1 MSKITLAEKI
11 YYDIEE
17 KIVKLEY
24 KPGSFLTENFLET
37 NLRCGRTPIREAI
50 QKLAREGL
58 IKVIPRK
65 GLLVTHI
72 DINDQLNLIQV
83 RRELEKLMA
92 KLSAKNA
99 SRAQKDKFLKISKL
113 MKKCKNNDNT
123 RFIKLDKEMNDLL
136 AISCDNEFLRRSMRL
151 VSGLS
156 RRFWFYRNLK
166 SLDDLT
172 IIARLHSAVCESIC
186 KGDQLNAEKKT
197 EKLMDYIEKFTKD
210 SIQL

>member
-24 KPGSFLTENFLET
+24 KPGSFLTENFLGK
-37 NLRCGRTPIREAI
+37 NLKCGRTPIREAI

-65 GLLVTHI
+65 GLMVTHI

-99 SRAQKDKFLKISKL
+99 SRAQKEKFLKISKL

-172 IIARLHSAVCESIC
+172 IIAGLHSAVCESIY
-186 KGDQLNAEKKT
+186 KGDLLNAEKKT
-197 EKLMDYIEKFTKD
+197 EKLMEYIEKFTKD

>member
-24 KPGSFLTENFLET
+24 KPGSFLTESFLEK
-37 NLRCGRTPIREAI
+37 NLKCGRTPIREAI

-65 GLLVTHI
+65 GLMVTHI

-99 SRAQKDKFLKISKL
+99 SRAQKEKFLKISKL

-136 AISCDNEFLRRSMRL
+136 AISRDNEFLRRSMRL

-172 IIARLHSAVCESIC
+172 IIAGLHSAVCESIY
-186 KGDQLNAEKKT
+186 KGDLLNAEKKT
-197 EKLMDYIEKFTKD
+197 EKLMEYIEKFTKD
-210 SIQL
+210 SIQI

>member
-24 KPGSFLTENFLET
+24 KPGSFLTENFLEK

-83 RRELEKLMA
+83 RRELEKLMS

-172 IIARLHSAVCESIC
+172 IIAGLHSAVCELIC

>member
-24 KPGSFLTENFLET
+24 KPGSFLTENFLEK

-99 SRAQKDKFLKISKL
+99 SRAQKDKFLKISKF

-172 IIARLHSAVCESIC
+172 IIAGLHSAVCESIC

-197 EKLMDYIEKFTKD
+197 EKLMDNIEKFTKD
-210 SIQL
+210 TNKL

>member
-24 KPGSFLTENFLET
+24 KPGSFLTENFLER

>member
-17 KIVKLEY
+17 KIVKLDY
-24 KPGSFLTENFLET
+24 KPGSFLTESFLEK
-37 NLRCGRTPIREAI
+37 NLNCGRTPIREAI

-65 GLLVTHI
+65 GLMVTHI

-99 SRAQKDKFLKISKL
+99 SRAQKEKFLKISKL

-172 IIARLHSAVCESIC
+172 IIAGLHSAVCESIY
-186 KGDQLNAEKKT
+186 KGNLLNAEKKT
-197 EKLMDYIEKFTKD
+197 EKLMEYIEKFTKD

>member
-1 MSKITLAEKI
+1 M
-11 YYDIEE
+11 
-17 KIVKLEY
+17 
-24 KPGSFLTENFLET
+24 
-37 NLRCGRTPIREAI
+37 
-50 QKLAREGL
+50 
-58 IKVIPRK
+58 
-65 GLLVTHI
+65 VTHI

-172 IIARLHSAVCESIC
+172 IIAIG
-186 KGDQLNAEKKT
+186 K
-197 EKLMDYIEKFTKD
+197 
-210 SIQL
+210 

>member
-24 KPGSFLTENFLET
+24 KPGSFLTENFLER

-83 RRELEKLMA
+83 RRELEKLMS

>member
-24 KPGSFLTENFLET
+24 KPGSFLTENFLEK

-113 MKKCKNNDNT
+113 MKKCKNNDNA

-172 IIARLHSAVCESIC
+172 IIAGLHSAVCESIC
-186 KGDQLNAEKKT
+186 KGDQINAEKKT

>member
-24 KPGSFLTENFLET
+24 KPGSFLTENFLEK

-99 SRAQKDKFLKISKL
+99 SRAQKDKFL
-113 MKKCKNNDNT
+113 
-123 RFIKLDKEMNDLL
+123 
-136 AISCDNEFLRRSMRL
+136 
-151 VSGLS
+151 
-156 RRFWFYRNLK
+156 
-166 SLDDLT
+166 
-172 IIARLHSAVCESIC
+172 
-186 KGDQLNAEKKT
+186 
-197 EKLMDYIEKFTKD
+197 
-210 SIQL
+210 

>member
-1 MSKITLAEKI
+1 
-11 YYDIEE
+11 
-17 KIVKLEY
+17 
-24 KPGSFLTENFLET
+24 
-37 NLRCGRTPIREAI
+37 
-50 QKLAREGL
+50 
-58 IKVIPRK
+58 
-65 GLLVTHI
+65 
-72 DINDQLNLIQV
+72 
-83 RRELEKLMA
+83 MA

-99 SRAQKDKFLKISKL
+99 SKAQKEKFLKISKL

-166 SLDDLT
+166 SLNDLN
-172 IIARLHSAVCESIC
+172 IIARLHSAVCESIY
-186 KGDQLNAEKKT
+186 KGDLLNAEKKT

>member
-24 KPGSFLTENFLET
+24 KPGSFLTENFLEK

-136 AISCDNEFLRRSMRL
+136 EISCDNEFLRRSMRL

-172 IIARLHSAVCESIC
+172 IIAGLHSAVCESIC

-197 EKLMDYIEKFTKD
+197 EKLMDYIDKVTKD
-210 SIQL
+210 CIQL

>member
-11 YYDIEE
+11 YYAIEE

-24 KPGSFLTENFLET
+24 KPGSFLTENFLEK
-37 NLRCGRTPIREAI
+37 NLKCGRTPIREAI

-65 GLLVTHI
+65 GLLITHI

-99 SRAQKDKFLKISKL
+99 SKAQKDKFMKISKL
-113 MKKCKNNDNT
+113 MKRCKNNDNDK
-123 RFIKLDKEMNDLL
+123 FIKLDKEMNDLL

-166 SLDDLT
+166 NLNDLT
-172 IIARLHSAVCESIC
+172 VIAELHSAVCDSIC
-186 KGDQLNAEKKT
+186 RGDQLNAEKKNRKIN
-197 EKLMDYIEKFTKD
+197 ELHRKFY
-210 SIQL
+210 

>member
-24 KPGSFLTENFLET
+24 KPGSFLTENFLEK

-197 EKLMDYIEKFTKD
+197 EKLIDYIEKFTKD

>member
-1 MSKITLAEKI
+1 MSKVTLAEKI
-11 YYDIEE
+11 YYAIEE

-24 KPGSFLTENFLET
+24 KPGSFLTENFLEK
-37 NLRCGRTPIREAI
+37 NLKCGRTPIREAV

-65 GLLVTHI
+65 GLLITHI
-72 DINDQLNLIQV
+72 NINDQLNLIQV

-99 SRAQKDKFLKISKL
+99 SKTQKEKFYKISKL
-113 MKKCKNNDNT
+113 MKKCKNNDNDK
-123 RFIKLDKEMNDLL
+123 FIKLDKEMNDLL

-166 SLDDLT
+166 SLNDLT
-172 IIARLHSAVCESIC
+172 IIARLHSAICETIS
-186 KGDQLNAEKKT
+186 KGDQIGAEKKT
-197 EKLMDYIEKFTKD
+197 AELMNYIVNFTKD
-210 SIQL
+210 SVQL

>member
-11 YYDIEE
+11 YYAIEE

-24 KPGSFLTENFLET
+24 KPGSFLTENFLEK
-37 NLRCGRTPIREAI
+37 NLKCGRTPIREAI

-65 GLLVTHI
+65 GLLITHI

-99 SRAQKDKFLKISKL
+99 SKAQKENFIKISKL
-113 MKKCKNNDNT
+113 MKKCKNNDNDK
-123 RFIKLDKEMNDLL
+123 FIKLDKEMNDLL

-166 SLDDLT
+166 NLNDLR
-172 IIARLHSAVCESIC
+172 IIAELHSAVCDSIY
-186 KGDQLNAEKKT
+186 KGDQLNAEKRT
-197 EKLMDYIEKFTKD
+197 EKLMDYIESFTKD
-210 SIQL
+210 SVQL

>member
-1 MSKITLAEKI
+1 MSKVTLAEKI
-11 YYDIEE
+11 YYAIEE

-24 KPGSFLTENFLET
+24 KPGSFLTENFLEK
-37 NLRCGRTPIREAI
+37 NLKCGRTPIREAV

-65 GLLVTHI
+65 GLLITHI

-99 SRAQKDKFLKISKL
+99 SKTQKEKFYKISKL
-113 MKKCKNNDNT
+113 MKKCKNNDNDK
-123 RFIKLDKEMNDLL
+123 FIKLDKEMNDLL
-136 AISCDNEFLRRSMRL
+136 ALSCDNEFLRRSMRL

-166 SLDDLT
+166 SLNDLT
-172 IIARLHSAVCESIC
+172 IIAQLHSSIC
-186 KGDQLNAEKKT
+186 ETISKGDQKGAEKKT
-197 EKLMDYIEKFTKD
+197 VKLMNYIVNFTKD
-210 SIQL
+210 SVQL

>member
-11 YYDIEE
+11 YYAIEE

-24 KPGSFLTENFLET
+24 KPGSFLTENFLEK
-37 NLRCGRTPIREAI
+37 NLKCGRTPIREAI

-65 GLLVTHI
+65 GLLITHI

-99 SRAQKDKFLKISKL
+99 SKAQKDKFMKISKL
-113 MKKCKNNDNT
+113 MKRCKNNDNDK
-123 RFIKLDKEMNDLL
+123 FIKLDKEMNDLL

-166 SLDDLT
+166 NLNDLT
-172 IIARLHSAVCESIC
+172 VIAELHSAVCDSIC
-186 KGDQLNAEKKT
+186 RGDQLNAEKKT
-197 EKLMDYIEKFTKD
+197 EKLMNYIESFTKECVEV
-210 SIQL
+210 

>member
-24 KPGSFLTENFLET
+24 KPGSFLTENFLEK
-37 NLRCGRTPIREAI
+37 NLKCGRTPIREAI

-65 GLLVTHI
+65 GLMVTHI

-99 SRAQKDKFLKISKL
+99 SRAQKEKFLKISKL

-172 IIARLHSAVCESIC
+172 IIAGLHSAVCESIY
-186 KGDQLNAEKKT
+186 KGDLLNAEKKT
-197 EKLMDYIEKFTKD
+197 EKLMEYIEKFTKD

>member
-24 KPGSFLTENFLET
+24 KPGSFLTENFLEK

-210 SIQL
+210 SIQI